1 MEMTSLKPKTFW
13 ERPEGNTG
21 MVFAAIGVIGGGI
34 LLYKLLPYLL
44 TLTWGLLE
52 LTLTGLA
59 VAALLYIAFDPRA
72 RNLLF
77 FGYKSVMRFLT
88 GIFITLDP
96 IGIIKN
102 YVQTLKDNLA
112 KINRQISN
120 VKGQIVMLKNQI
132 AENKKQIKQNFQT
145 VESAGDDSRFALN
158 KKLAMRSAGRL
169 NDSTKTLE
177 DMQVKL
183 EGLYRVLN
191 KTYEA
196 ADFLIRDIEDDI
208 KVKERERNAILASHS
223 AIRAAMKIIKPEDDK
238 KAMFDAALEFMAEDI
253 GSKVGDIE
261 HFMEIS
267 EGFMNGV
274 DLQNGVFEQQG
285 WELLEQW
292 EKQDSPLLKENKP
305 ILLAQARNPAEVL
318 DLNNPIQKEKVSRPN
333 QFDSLFSN

>member
-1 MEMTSLKPKTFW
+1 
-13 ERPEGNTG
+13 
-21 MVFAAIGVIGGGI
+21 V
-34 LLYKLLPYLL
+34 
-44 TLTWGLLE
+44 
-52 LTLTGLA
+52 
-59 VAALLYIAFDPRA
+59 FDPRA
-72 RNLLF
+72 RNLLSF
-77 FGYKSVMRFLT
+77 AYKSIMRLAT
-88 GIFITLDP
+88 SVFITIDP

-112 KINRQISN
+112 KIDKQIAN

-132 AENKKQIKQNFQT
+132 AENQRQIKQNFQT
-145 VESAGDDSRFALN
+145 AQSAGDDSRFALN

-169 NDSTKTLE
+169 NDSTKTLQ
-177 DMQVKL
+177 DMEVKL
-183 EGLYRVLN
+183 EGLYRILN

-196 ADFLIRDIEDDI
+196 ADFLIKDIDDDV
-208 KVKERERNAILASHS
+208 KVKERERAAILASHS
-223 AIRAAMKIIKPEDDK
+223 AIRSAMKIIKPEDDK

-292 EKQDSPLLKENKP
+292 EKQDSPLLKESKP
-305 ILLAQARNPAEVL
+305 QLLARAADPKDTL
-318 DLNNPIQKEKVSRPN
+318 DLDNSFDKEGIPHFN
-333 QFDSLFSN
+333 QFDSLFNK